1 MFRFKFLFHF
11 LFFLPIFLLA
21 QNKLINEES
30 LYLKQHATNPINWNP
45 WSNELLSQ
53 AKNEEKL
60 IVISVGYSSCH
71 WCHVMEEET
80 FQDNEVA
87 LLMNTSFIS
96 IKVDREE
103 RPDID
108 AHYMKALKT
117 ITGNAGWPM
126 NIVALPDGRPIWAG
140 TYVDK
145 AQWISTL
152 QQLNTF
158 YKKRQLDLIEHADK
172 IELGIVQSMLK
183 PLNTMDNIFSKDSLK
198 GIISKINQ
206 KMDLQY
212 GGFGSDEKFMSP
224 IILEFLLRYAVQ
236 VDSPELKNFL
246 KKSLYNITL
255 GGVNDQIGGG
265 FHRYSVDRKWKI
277 PHFEK
282 MLYDNVQMLS
292 LYAQFYQ
299 VFKDEQYKE
308 EAYKIMRFLNREM
321 KDPSHL
327 FYSSIAADNLD
338 LNGVNKEGEFYT
350 WSLKEIKSE
359 LNEDFEWFSDYYS
372 LSNDEI
378 WEGNRYILYRQTSDS
393 VFAKKYNWSNQYLKE
408 TRLKVNDKLYL
419 FRQNKPSPVV
429 DKKFI
434 FSWNALAVRGFID
447 AYKSFDDEFFIEQAG
462 KTLNALL
469 SDNFYKKKRILHIK
483 NTSETLLLL
492 EDYAVLID
500 ALISFY
506 EVTADERKL
515 TLAKELTDFVL
526 DTFTSENGVYFKFA
540 EDKKTSIAGSMI
552 QYEDNF
558 LPSANSMMAE
568 NLFKLNHFFGFDKY
582 KERAKK
588 MTSIV
593 QSRVLE
599 YPLKYTNWMQS
610 IYNFTYP
617 FYEIAIT
624 GPLAIEKLNL
634 LLPFYLPDSVISCS
648 DKKSDLYLL
657 KDRYDAESTYY
668 FVCVDNFCK
677 IPVQTV
683 DELFSLLEVRP
694 ENMLYESNPLFR

>member
-246 KKSLYNITL
+246 KKSLYNMTL

-292 LYAQFYQ
+292 LYSQFYQ
-299 VFKDEQYKE
+299 VFKDELYKE
-308 EAYKIMRFLNREM
+308 EAYKIMKFLNREM

-338 LNGVNKEGEFYT
+338 INGVNKEGEFYT

-359 LNEDFEWFSDYYS
+359 INEDFEWFSDYYS

-447 AYKSFDDEFFIEQAG
+447 AYKSFDDEFFLEQAG

-469 SDNFYKKKRILHIK
+469 SDNF
-483 NTSETLLLL
+483 
-492 EDYAVLID
+492 
-500 ALISFY
+500 
-506 EVTADERKL
+506 
-515 TLAKELTDFVL
+515 
-526 DTFTSENGVYFKFA
+526 
-540 EDKKTSIAGSMI
+540 
-552 QYEDNF
+552 
-558 LPSANSMMAE
+558 
-568 NLFKLNHFFGFDKY
+568 
-582 KERAKK
+582 
-588 MTSIV
+588 
-593 QSRVLE
+593 
-599 YPLKYTNWMQS
+599 
-610 IYNFTYP
+610 
-617 FYEIAIT
+617 
-624 GPLAIEKLNL
+624 
-634 LLPFYLPDSVISCS
+634 
-648 DKKSDLYLL
+648 
-657 KDRYDAESTYY
+657 
-668 FVCVDNFCK
+668 
-677 IPVQTV
+677 
-683 DELFSLLEVRP
+683 
-694 ENMLYESNPLFR
+694 